1 MMMDE
6 PAVEVLAEG
15 ENFSIWRAEEPDGEV
30 SYHLELGTATLHLF
44 EEEWEELVALI
55 KACAR

>member
-1 MMMDE
+1 MMDE